1 MLPDCLSVL
10 ITMELLTDTD
20 MLLIVEKGI
29 HRYEI
34 ADNNYKIIYDE
45 DKESSYLMYLI
56 LYIFSSRQIIY
67 MNGQMSQTLLVDGFE
82 WKKCHIYCDIGYVL
96 EVDIEYSKRLSQSFT
111 IYRLKM

>member
-1 MLPDCLSVL
+1 
-10 ITMELLTDTD
+10 

-29 HRYEI
+29 REGICHVIHRHAT

-56 LYIFSSRQIIY
+56 LYIFSSMQIIY

-82 WKKCHIYCDIGYVL
+82 WKKCHIYCDMGYVL
-96 EVDIEYSKRLSQSFT
+96 EVDIEYSKKLYSLHSHLLF
-111 IYRLKM
+111 ID

>member
-82 WKKCHIYCDIGYVL
+82 WKKCHVYCDIGYVP